1 MAGVA
6 GVAGV
11 IGEAGWVVSS
21 TLSAFSATCCS
32 EEPLAM
38 AGVICEL
45 GDEGDEGDE
54 GAGDSTTM
62 GVAACSL
69 ALARAASCC

>member
-21 TLSAFSATCCS
+21 GFSAICCS

-38 AGVICEL
+38 AGVICAL
-45 GDEGDEGDE
+45 GEEGDE